1 VHQDEQASAR
11 DRAGTASNAQPPRR
25 AVGAARLLAAV
36 GFGLGT
42 AVLAGV
48 IVGPAPAPG
57 AAGSQAAAPAAA
69 TATLGGA
76 ISEITGMPDTTCCR

>member
-1 VHQDEQASAR
+1 VREDEQASAR
-11 DRAGTASNAQPPRR
+11 DRTDTGNNAQAPRR

-48 IVGPAPAPG
+48 IVGPAPMPS
-57 AAGSQAAAPAAA
+57 AAGPQAAAPIAA

-76 ISEITGMPDTTCCR
+76 ISELTGIPDTTCCR

>member
-1 VHQDEQASAR
+1 VREDEQARTR
-11 DRAGTASNAQPPRR
+11 DQASTSNDAPAPRR

-36 GFGLGT
+36 GFGLST

-48 IVGPAPAPG
+48 IVGPAPAPS
-57 AAGSQAAAPAAA
+57 ATGSLAAAPVAA

-76 ISEITGMPDTTCCR
+76 ISELTGTVDTTCCR